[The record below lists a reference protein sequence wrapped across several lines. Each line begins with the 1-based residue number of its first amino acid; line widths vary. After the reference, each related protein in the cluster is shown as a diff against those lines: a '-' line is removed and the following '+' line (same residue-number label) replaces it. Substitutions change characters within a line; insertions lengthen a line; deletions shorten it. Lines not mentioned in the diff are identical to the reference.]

1 MPLPRRRP
9 LLHGPVAG
17 AALGLLMLLA
27 CGTAAQATE
36 PLRDL
41 LEIGGDTVALD
52 ALATPGRRG
61 AGGLDLP
68 PSDLLRDMARAERC
82 SAPGGPRGVY
92 RVDGGRL
99 WLMRLRRCGG
109 DIPLHEVFG
118 GSGEPV
124 MATWISA
131 DLVAQRGPVLCSRS
145 QGGDLRQTTL
155 RWRVEE
161 GVVRSVTE
169 ADNRDSPAVPGM
181 PPGARRALPCRPTG
195 GAP

>member
-1 MPLPRRRP
+1 MPRRRRP
-9 LLHGPVAG
+9 TLRGRWAG
-17 AALGLLMLLA
+17 AALGLLALL
-27 CGTAAQATE
+27 CGSAATATE

-41 LEIGGDTVALD
+41 LEIGAETLPVEALPP
-52 ALATPGRRG
+52 PGSRG
-61 AGGLDLP
+61 TGALDLP
-68 PSDLLRDMARAERC
+68 PSYLLRDMARAEHC
-82 SAPGGPRGVY
+82 SALGGPRGVY
-92 RVDGGRL
+92 RVDGGHL

-124 MATWISA
+124 VATWISA
-131 DLVAQRGPVLCSRS
+131 ELVAQRGPVLCSRS

-155 RWRVEE
+155 RWRIEE
-161 GVVRSVTE
+161 GVVRSATQ

-195 GAP
+195 GAS

>member
-1 MPLPRRRP
+1 MPLRRYPTAR
-9 LLHGPVAG
+9 GQVAG
-17 AALGLLMLLA
+17 AVLGLLALSY
-27 CGTAAQATE
+27 GISAQATE

-41 LEIGGDTVALD
+41 LEIGGDTVAVD
-52 ALATPGRRG
+52 TQPSPGGRG
-61 AGGLDLP
+61 AAGLALP

-82 SAPGGPRGVY
+82 TALGGPRGVY
-92 RVDGGRL
+92 RIDGGRL

-109 DIPLHEVFG
+109 DVALHEVFG

-124 MATWISA
+124 MATWVSA
-131 DLVAQRGPVLCSRS
+131 ELVAQRGPVLCRRAR
-145 QGGDLRQTTL
+145 GDDLRQTTL

-161 GVVRSVTE
+161 GVVRSATE

-195 GAP
+195 SPP

>member
-1 MPLPRRRP
+1 MPQRRRP
-9 LLHGPVAG
+9 TLHGRLAG
-17 AALGLLMLLA
+17 AVLGLLALQV
-27 CGTAAQATE
+27 GTAAQATE

-41 LEIGGDTVALD
+41 LEIGGETVAVE
-52 ALATPGRRG
+52 APPPGRRG
-61 AGGLDLP
+61 TGWLDLP
-68 PSDLLRDMARAERC
+68 PSDLLRDIARAERC
-82 SAPGGPRGVY
+82 SALGGPRGVY

-131 DLVAQRGPVLCSRS
+131 ELVAQRGPVLCSRS

-161 GVVRSVTE
+161 GVVRSATE

-195 GAP
+195 SPP

>member
-1 MPLPRRRP
+1 MRPRRRP
-9 LLHGPVAG
+9 ALRGGLAG
-17 AALGLLMLLA
+17 ATFGLLVLL
-27 CGTAAQATE
+27 GGPAAQATE
-36 PLRDL
+36 PLRDM
-41 LEIGGDTVALD
+41 LEIGGETVPVEALPP
-52 ALATPGRRG
+52 PGRRG

-82 SAPGGPRGVY
+82 SALGGPRGVY

-109 DIPLHEVFG
+109 DFALHEVFG

-155 RWRVEE
+155 RWRVED
-161 GVVRSVTE
+161 GVVRSATE
-169 ADNRDSPAVPGM
+169 VDNRDSPAVPGM

-195 GAP
+195 GAS